1 MSDLGSASA
10 RIELDVAGVSQGVA
24 EATRSLGSLDKS
36 FASVGTSIGGM
47 SGKLTAPLK
56 AVGSAIGN
64 IASTAASF
72 AIGGA
77 LTELPGLLIDMAK
90 GAAEDEKATARLQ
103 QTLKNLGG
111 NFDDLN
117 GQVNDAIAAG
127 QKLAFSDD
135 EVRDSFQSLAVATGS
150 AEEAFKRQ
158 QVAMDLARGA
168 GIPLAAAS
176 KMVGKVTEENVDAF
190 KRLGINIAE
199 GASEA
204 EALAAVQKKFAGQSK
219 AYAASTAG
227 QFEQAQLAIA
237 EVQESIGAALLPVLA
252 ALGKALAENLPAIQ
266 EFVGALSEGIAA
278 KVTPAMKALEPVV
291 NTIRDGIV
299 TLAAAVQGDWLPAAG
314 IDPFSTAMGLLG
326 TAIKATAD
334 AAGALVNFFK
344 DNEVAMG
351 ALVVITTALTT
362 AYGLMTAAALAQQL
376 ATNAVRLATIAYTTV
391 QWLLNAALTANP
403 IGLVVVAL
411 AALAAGVIYA
421 YQNSETFRGIVDQL
435 WAAIQSGVA
444 IITDVASKLKDVFG
458 AAIQEIQRW
467 VDKLKADFPGT
478 LLELVGEVVKLHD
491 KMLNAALGLGG
502 ALITGMIDGL
512 KAQAS
517 RLTDYLVS
525 LAKNALESAKNAVLG
540 GGGGGGA
547 PAGGGGGG
555 TSSRS
560 ALAPYVYALPSS
572 GAMLR
577 AGGAAAMAPIWTAG
591 GGGARAAAAPAGPIA
606 VRPMELTVH
615 LTADGNVNASLV
627 QGVREAF
634 DDFGAELTSALG
646 QSIRERMR

>member
-1 MSDLGSASA
+1 M
-10 RIELDVAGVSQGVA
+10 A

-56 AVGSAIGN
+56 AAGGAIAD
-64 IASTAASF
+64 IAKTAASF

-77 LTELPGLLIDMAK
+77 LTQLPGLMIDFAK
-90 GAAEDEKATARLQ
+90 AAAEDEKATARLQ
-103 QTLKNLGG
+103 TTLKNLGG

-117 GQVNDAIAAG
+117 GQVNDAIKAG

-158 QVAMDLARGA
+158 QIAMDLARGA
-168 GIPLAAAS
+168 GLPLTAAS
-176 KMVGKVTEENVDAF
+176 KMLGKVTAENVDAF

-219 AYAASTAG
+219 AYADSTAG
-227 QFEQAQLAIA
+227 QFEQAQLALD
-237 EVQESIGAALLPVLA
+237 EVKESIGGALLPVLA
-252 ALGKALAENLPAIQ
+252 ALGKALADNLPAIQ
-266 EFVGALSEGIAA
+266 EFVGALSEGIAT

-299 TLAAAVQGDWLPAAG
+299 TLAAAVQGDWLPAEG

-351 ALVVITTALTT
+351 ALVVVTTALTT
-362 AYGLMTAAALAQQL
+362 AYGLMTAAAIAQQV
-376 ATNAVRLATIAYTTV
+376 ATNAIRLATIAYTTV

-435 WAAIQSGVA
+435 WVAIQSGVA

-467 VDKLKADFPGT
+467 VEKLKTDFPGT

-491 KMLNAALGLGG
+491 KMLNAALGLGA

-512 KAQAS
+512 RKNAQ
-517 RLTDYLVS
+517 RLTDYLVG

-547 PAGGGGGG
+547 PGGGGGPSG
-555 TSSRS
+555 R
-560 ALAPYVYALPSS
+560 AAPAMPYVYALPAPA
-572 GAMLR
+572 GMMRA
-577 AGGAAAMAPIWTAG
+577 AGGAAAMAPLWTAG
-591 GGGARAAAAPAGPIA
+591 GAGGRAGGAPAGPIA

-615 LTADGNVNASLV
+615 LTADGNVNASLAE
-627 QGVREAF
+627 GVREAL